1 MNSALFESMGLGGID
16 PAILFIV
23 LLGVIFLLFI
33 IILIQGGSIRKLR
46 DRIDALTSG
55 SDGQSLEEEI
65 TELIKKSDE
74 IREKTAAYDMRI
86 TKLTR
91 QIKSCIQKTGLIKYD
106 AFSQM
111 GGKLS
116 YALAVLDE
124 NDNGYVIN
132 SVHSTDGCYSY
143 AKQIED
149 GKSDIDLGT
158 EEQQALQRAVAGFRD
173 YDTVSA

>member
-1 MNSALFESMGLGGID
+1 
-16 PAILFIV
+16 
-23 LLGVIFLLFI
+23 
-33 IILIQGGSIRKLR
+33 
-46 DRIDALTSG
+46 
-55 SDGQSLEEEI
+55 
-65 TELIKKSDE
+65 
-74 IREKTAAYDMRI
+74 
-86 TKLTR
+86 
-91 QIKSCIQKTGLIKYD
+91 
-106 AFSQM
+106 M